1 MTCRQL
7 QSDLSQ
13 LLDTMEMTW
22 WAPEDLWDEARLQAG
37 QIHLLDG
44 RKDAARFVEHSTAH
58 QIVVDVT
65 PWLSHPLAKQLASWI
80 TPDLDHQ
87 LSEEQSS
94 PLGLLRRL
102 SVALSSPSAIPGHL
116 DRLKW
121 QGAATLT
128 HFLGSFGKE
137 TAIKIQTAIAPEVLT
152 TNEQLI
158 VWTISTLRQIIT
170 LEVAT
175 GLPPRAWCEAVGP
188 AGSLVVDG
196 FLDPSLAAKPRFWV
210 HDARGIP
217 RAEEFSPVSEVE
229 LFAQDLRLAQHDS
242 ALREHWKIRIQR
254 TSQWLEILEKSAT
267 ESTLS
272 RFLR

>member
-7 QSDLSQ
+7 QSVLNQ
-13 LLDTMEMTW
+13 LLDPREMTW
-22 WAPEDLWDEARLQAG
+22 WGPEDLWDEARFEAG
-37 QIHLLDG
+37 QTHLLDG
-44 RKDAARFVEHSTAH
+44 RKDAARFVEHASAH
-58 QIVVDVT
+58 QTVVDVT
-65 PWLSHPLAKQLASWI
+65 PWLSHPLAKQLSNWI
-80 TPDLDHQ
+80 TPTENHQ
-87 LSEEQSS
+87 PSVELSS
-94 PLGLLRRL
+94 PLGLLRRM
-102 SVALSSPSAIPGHL
+102 SVALSGPETAPGPL

-121 QGAATLT
+121 QGATTLA
-128 HFLGSFGKE
+128 HFWGPLEKV
-137 TAIKIQTAIAPEVLT
+137 AAVNIQTAIAPEVLASKP
-152 TNEQLI
+152 QLI
-158 VWTISTLRQIIT
+158 VWTISTLQQVIT

-188 AGSLVVDG
+188 MGSLVVDG

-242 ALREHWKIRIQR
+242 ALREHWKTRIQR

-267 ESTLS
+267 ESTLG

>member
-13 LLDTMEMTW
+13 MLDSVEITW
-22 WAPEDLWDEARLQAG
+22 WAPEDLWDEARLKAG

-44 RKDAARFVEHSTAH
+44 RKDAARFVEHSTAY

-65 PWLSHPLAKQLASWI
+65 PWLSHPLAKQLATWI
-80 TPDLDHQ
+80 NPDLDPQ

-94 PLGLLRRL
+94 PLGLLRRM
-102 SVALSSPSAIPGHL
+102 SIALSGPSAIPGHL

-121 QGAATLT
+121 QGAATLA
-128 HFLGSFGKE
+128 HFWGPLEKV
-137 TAIKIQTAIAPEVLT
+137 AAVNIQTAMTPEVLAS
-152 TNEQLI
+152 NQHLI

-217 RAEEFSPVSEVE
+217 RAEEFSPASEVE

-242 ALREHWKIRIQR
+242 ALREHWRMRIQR